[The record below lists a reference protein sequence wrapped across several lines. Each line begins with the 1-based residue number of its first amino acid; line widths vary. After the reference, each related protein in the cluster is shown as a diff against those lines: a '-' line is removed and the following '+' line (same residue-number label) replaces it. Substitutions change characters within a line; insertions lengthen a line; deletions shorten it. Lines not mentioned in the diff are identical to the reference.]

1 MSSAATT
8 HATRS
13 PSAIDLVL
21 LDLTL
26 PDADGLDVCRWIRDT
41 DERLPIVMLT
51 ARAEETDVVI
61 GLDAGADDYITKPFR
76 LAELMARLRV
86 RLRLATPRVP
96 TVQGVRVDP
105 EAHRA
110 WKDDEE
116 LDLTPK
122 EFDLLTLL
130 ITDAGRVVPRKR
142 IMHDVWDEFYYGS
155 TRTLDMHIS
164 SLRKKLGDDPTSPR
178 RITTVRG
185 VGFRFELD

>member
-1 MSSAATT
+1 M
-8 HATRS
+8 
-13 PSAIDLVL
+13 L

-26 PDADGLDVCRWIRDT
+26 PDADGLDVCRWIRDS

-51 ARAEETDVVI
+51 ARAEETDIVI

-96 TVQGVRVDP
+96 NRARRTGRPRGASRVEGRRGARSHAQRVRSPHAVD
-105 EAHRA
+105 HRCRA
-110 WKDDEE
+110 
-116 LDLTPK
+116 
-122 EFDLLTLL
+122 
-130 ITDAGRVVPRKR
+130 ASCRGKR